1 MSLLARRLLVLGLL
15 VSLGLSASRPAA
27 AVEPGAEGA
36 GGIDVGRAARI
47 AVDVFPIRFG
57 GVLRLAIGSVLI
69 VPATI
74 FSGLTY
80 PFERNPEVFR
90 ENAAL
95 YLDEPFDYT
104 FRRPLGEDFAGS

>member
-1 MSLLARRLLVLGLL
+1 MPRLARTVLVLGLL
-15 VSLGLSASRPAA
+15 IPLWLSAPRGAQ
-27 AVEPGAEGA
+27 AVEPEP
-36 GGIDVGRAARI
+36 GGGPDLGRAALI

-57 GVLRLAIGSVLI
+57 GLLRLAVGSVLL
-69 VPATI
+69 VPATVM
-74 FSGLTY
+74 SALTY

-104 FRRPLGEDFAGS
+104 FRRPLGEDLAGS